1 MKLIYDAIQ
10 NGDEETFIK
19 LVDID
24 AMGHR
29 RHDETIAF
37 YEKRIAEGKEKKYYS
52 PMMSPEQVS
61 IVVIGQDMIDNNLK
75 SLSLEMQKI
84 SADEW
89 KIVWYDFDSFGFPDM
104 GRDYN

>member
-1 MKLIYDAIQ
+1 
-10 NGDEETFIK
+10 
-19 LVDID
+19 
-24 AMGHR
+24 
-29 RHDETIAF
+29 
-37 YEKRIAEGKEKKYYS
+37 
-52 PMMSPEQVS
+52 MMSPEQVS

>member
-1 MKLIYDAIQ
+1 MPWGTDVMMRQSLFMR
-10 NGDEETFIK
+10 NGLLK
-19 LVDID
+19 
-24 AMGHR
+24 
-29 RHDETIAF
+29 
-37 YEKRIAEGKEKKYYS
+37 EKRKKYYS

-61 IVVIGQDMIDNNLK
+61 IVVIGQNMIDNNLK

-89 KIVWYDFDSFGFPDM
+89 KIVWYDFDSFGFSDM

>member
-1 MKLIYDAIQ
+1 MPWVTGVMMRQSLFMR
-10 NGDEETFIK
+10 NGLLK
-19 LVDID
+19 
-24 AMGHR
+24 
-29 RHDETIAF
+29 
-37 YEKRIAEGKEKKYYS
+37 EKRKKYYS

-61 IVVIGQDMIDNNLK
+61 IVVIGQNMIDNNLK

-89 KIVWYDFDSFGFPDM
+89 KIVWYDFDSFGFSDM

>member
-1 MKLIYDAIQ
+1 MPWVTGVMMRQSLFMR
-10 NGDEETFIK
+10 NGLLK
-19 LVDID
+19 
-24 AMGHR
+24 
-29 RHDETIAF
+29 
-37 YEKRIAEGKEKKYYS
+37 EKRKKYYS

-61 IVVIGQDMIDNNLK
+61 IVVIGQNMIDNNLK